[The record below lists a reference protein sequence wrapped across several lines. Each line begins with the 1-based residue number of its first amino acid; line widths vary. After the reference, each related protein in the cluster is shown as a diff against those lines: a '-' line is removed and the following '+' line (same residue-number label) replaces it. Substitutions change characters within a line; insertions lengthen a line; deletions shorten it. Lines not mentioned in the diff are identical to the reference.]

1 MKKVKLGELD
11 VSAICMG
18 TDHLGTRV
26 PEETAFAILDKY
38 VAEGGN
44 FVDTAN
50 LYATWIEGCHGG
62 ESEAMLGRWIKDRGN
77 RDELIIATKMGWP
90 YQDVPMSSSAELI
103 AQEAEKSL
111 ERLGIDTIDLYYTHR
126 DDKKVLLEEQM
137 GAMDKLVKAGK
148 VRCLGASNIKAWRLE
163 ETRWTSINNGFPQH
177 VGVEQRFTYLRPK
190 VGASFGGQRSTNRDL
205 LEYVRNRDIK
215 LLAYTPLLGG
225 SYDREDKELPKQ
237 YQHEDSEVRMEMLKM
252 VAGEVGATLN
262 QTILA
267 WMIQQDIIPIIGA
280 SQVAQVEETLV
291 APEVSLSADQ
301 MDRLNKAGVE

>member
-126 DDKKVLLEEQM
+126 DDKKVP
-137 GAMDKLVKAGK
+137 
-148 VRCLGASNIKAWRLE
+148 R
-163 ETRWTSINNGFPQH
+163 
-177 VGVEQRFTYLRPK
+177 
-190 VGASFGGQRSTNRDL
+190 
-205 LEYVRNRDIK
+205 
-215 LLAYTPLLGG
+215 
-225 SYDREDKELPKQ
+225 
-237 YQHEDSEVRMEMLKM
+237 
-252 VAGEVGATLN
+252 VA
-262 QTILA
+262 
-267 WMIQQDIIPIIGA
+267 
-280 SQVAQVEETLV
+280 
-291 APEVSLSADQ
+291 
-301 MDRLNKAGVE
+301 

>member
-126 DDKKVLLEEQM
+126 DDKKVPLEEQM

-163 ETRWTSINNGFPQH
+163 EARWTSINNGFPQH

>member
-126 DDKKVLLEEQM
+126 DDKKVPLEEQM
-137 GAMDKLVKAGK
+137 RAMDKLVKAGK

-163 ETRWTSINNGFPQH
+163 EARWTSINNGFPQH

-280 SQVAQVEETLV
+280 RQVAQVEETLV